1 MIYLRHPDHGTKVAT
16 MEMEAIYDEGHGWVR
31 YTPGEPISDE
41 PAEPDNTMRR
51 RGRPARKQ
59 VSDDDSGRTD

>member
-16 MEMEAIYDEGHGWVR
+16 MELEAIYDEENGWVR
-31 YTPGEPISDE
+31 YTPGEPIDE
-41 PAEPDNTMRR
+41 PADEPVNVMRR

-59 VSDDDSGRTD
+59 VTDDDSGRSD